1 MTSDSS
7 APTDSGYAWLRLA
20 ASLGLTTVG
29 SAVMYVCMVG
39 LPAYQFTFA
48 VDRAD
53 ASLPYTYVM
62 LGFGLGGMVI
72 GRLVDRYG
80 IVRPLLF
87 SAIILSVVFFAAARA
102 ESYAA
107 FALLHAVAGAC
118 GCAAVFSPLLADIS
132 RWFVRRRGFAIAVCA
147 SGNYLAGTLWPPLI
161 DVLINDHGWR
171 AAYEAFGWI
180 SATLMLPLLL
190 ALRRP
195 APQSEAAAHSG
206 GSHGSPA
213 SLGMSSARLT
223 ILLSVAGIGCCTAM
237 AMPQAHVV
245 ALTVDLG
252 FSASNGAEMLTLM
265 FGFGIVSR
273 LAFGWLSD
281 RIGGLATLWIGSTLQ
296 CAALL
301 IFLPADGLQTLYV
314 ASALFGLFQ
323 GGIVPCYALI
333 VREFFPEQQAG
344 TRTGVIVFATLVGMA
359 FGGWASGAIH
369 DLTGSYDLAFLHS
382 MGWNVVNMT
391 IIGMLWLRA
400 RAQPLTHVSP
410 GGTRTA

>member
-1 MTSDSS
+1 MHSATSEQ
-7 APTDSGYAWLRLA
+7 TDSGYAWLRLA
-20 ASLGLTTVG
+20 ASLLLTTVG

-39 LPAYQFTFA
+39 LPAYQYTFG

-53 ASLPYTYVM
+53 AALPYTYVM

-80 IVRPLLF
+80 IVRPLFF
-87 SAIILSVVFFAAARA
+87 SAIVLSAAFAAAARV
-102 ESYAA
+102 ETFAA
-107 FALLHAVAGAC
+107 FALLHGVAGAF

-147 SGNYLAGTLWPPLI
+147 SGNYLAGTIWPPLI
-161 DVLINDHGWR
+161 DLLINDYGWR
-171 AAYEAFGWI
+171 SAYETFAWI
-180 SATLMLPLLL
+180 SAALMLPLLM
-190 ALRRP
+190 ALRRS
-195 APQSEAAAHSG
+195 APPSEMQTHSG

-213 SLGMSSARLT
+213 SLGLSSTQLT
-223 ILLSVAGIGCCTAM
+223 ALLSLAGIGCCIAM

-252 FSASNGAEMLTLM
+252 FSASYGAEMLTLM

-281 RIGGLATLWIGSTLQ
+281 RIGGLATLWIGSALQ
-296 CAALL
+296 CTALM

-333 VREFFPEQQAG
+333 VREFFPEHQAG
-344 TRTGVIVFATLVGMA
+344 TRTGVIIFATLVGMA
-359 FGGWASGAIH
+359 FGGWASGAVH

-382 MGWNVVNMT
+382 MGWNLVNLA

-400 RAQPLTHVSP
+400 KTKPTTLSRLANTP
-410 GGTRTA
+410 AA